1 MKTYNLLKQKI
12 IINNQRSLMD
22 QNDNLVYQFKSNFF
36 QTRFKVFQFENN
48 LVSIVSQ
55 KFRFRRQYIITM
67 KDGLT
72 IKVKSNKLFFHRLK
86 DSVAIDDM
94 KRFSIHGD
102 IDKMIF
108 TISDHEEAMLI
119 VEPFEQGNIFRK
131 ITVKDETFEPILI
144 SLLFTIIIVF
154 DHTYANN

>member
-1 MKTYNLLKQKI
+1 
-12 IINNQRSLMD
+12 
-22 QNDNLVYQFKSNFF
+22 
-36 QTRFKVFQFENN
+36 
-48 LVSIVSQ
+48 
-55 KFRFRRQYIITM
+55 M